1 MLSAK
6 IQGGGKKE
14 LCKEQG
20 QMKSILFHNR
30 ILIILKW
37 FFVVWE
43 LNNQIWLVLFSGATS
58 VVKEVVQKGT
68 KQRYAMKVIEKN
80 VSC

>member
-1 MLSAK
+1 MW
-6 IQGGGKKE
+6 
-14 LCKEQG
+14 
-20 QMKSILFHNR
+20 LF
-30 ILIILKW
+30 LL
-37 FFVVWE
+37 
-43 LNNQIWLVLFSGATS
+43 SGATS